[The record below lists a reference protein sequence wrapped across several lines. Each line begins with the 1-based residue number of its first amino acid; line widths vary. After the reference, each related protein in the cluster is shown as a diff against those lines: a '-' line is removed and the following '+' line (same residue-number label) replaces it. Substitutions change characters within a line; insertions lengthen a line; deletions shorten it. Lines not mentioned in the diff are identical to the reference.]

1 MEQISACLFDLDG
14 VIVET
19 DKYHFLAWSVL
30 AKELN
35 IPFDQNDNERLKGV
49 SRMSSLDIVLSLG
62 NISISASR
70 KSSLAQKKNDI
81 YRAYLSE
88 LSQKSILPGV
98 VDLIETLKSND
109 IKVGIGSSSKNA
121 NLILNQIGLIDQFDI
136 IVDGSMVENSK
147 PEPDIFLLGAKK
159 LNIKPE
165 ACLVIEDAAAGVLAA
180 KAANMLCIG
189 VGAEDQLYEA
199 NLIVSNLTQLSMENI
214 DSLFHNNQK
223 TEIA

>member
-30 AKELN
+30 AKELD

-49 SRMSSLDIVLSLG
+49 SRMASLDIVLGLG
-62 NISISASR
+62 HISMNTYQ

-88 LSQKSILPGV
+88 LSEKSILPGV
-98 VDLIETLKSND
+98 VDLIETLKLND
-109 IKVGIGSSSKNA
+109 IKIGIGSSSKNA
-121 NLILNQIGLIDQFDI
+121 NLILNQVGLINQFDT
-136 IVDGSMVENSK
+136 IVDGSMVKNSK

-180 KAANMLCIG
+180 KAANMLCVG
-189 VGAEDQLYEA
+189 VGTENQLHEA
-199 NLIVSNLTQLSMENI
+199 DLIVSNLTQLSMEKIN
-214 DSLFHNNQK
+214 SLFHNNQK